1 MTANEDT
8 RRDAA
13 SAIRAALDQNPNA
26 SRDELAAVLVDML
39 DRMGLLADRSA
50 LEGAA
55 GLAEKLLGYFV
66 HSGHP
71 GTPCK
76 RTGWIDV
83 KHLDQHASQLHTIKA
98 YL

>member
-1 MTANEDT
+1 MTANADT

-13 SAIRAALDQNPNA
+13 SAIGAALDQNPDA
-26 SRDELAAVLVDML
+26 SRDELAAALVDML
-39 DRMGLLADRSA
+39 DRQGLLADRSA

-55 GLAEKLLGYFV
+55 GLAEKLLGYFT

-83 KHLDQHASQLHTIKA
+83 KHLDQHHTQLRIIKGH
-98 YL
+98 L